1 MGKIYGSAL
10 ELIGN
15 TPLVEVKNVEKSEGL
30 EATVLAKLEYFNPQE
45 ALRTESVKQ

>member
-15 TPLVEVKNVEKSEGL
+15 TPLVEVRHSYK
-30 EATVLAKLEYFNPQE
+30 F
-45 ALRTESVKQ
+45 RFF